1 MSPHIF
7 VISVN
12 SFDLMQALQIL
23 SLVHPSKTGGTIEIC
38 KSEDRLLLKR
48 DVTEISN
55 KTIDIPC
62 VGALDGKI
70 IGNWLSVPDLVKN
83 LKFGTTE
90 ISGQYGLDWVKFND
104 YYFSASTSIHPKS
117 TAIEEIRK
125 AIEAIDLENS
135 KSPPKS
141 IEELAHRYE
150 RDTTLIS
157 LLKTSRGN
165 KCQICEFSFKC
176 KNGEDYSEA
185 HHLEHLSNS
194 GLDVSKNIIILCA
207 NHHRQ
212 FHFGNSEIIKHDY
225 KSVTIKIDGNVYTC
239 NF

>member
-62 VGALDGKI
+62 LGTFDGKI
-70 IGNWLSVPDLVKN
+70 IGNWLSVQDLVKN

-90 ISGQYGLDWVKFND
+90 ISGEYGLDWVKFND
-104 YYFSASTSIHPKS
+104 YHFRASTSIHPKS
-117 TAIEEIRK
+117 TTIEEIRK

-135 KSPPKS
+135 ENPPKC
-141 IEELAHRYE
+141 IEELARRYE

-157 LLKTSRGN
+157 LLKASRGS
-165 KCQICEFSFKC
+165 KCQICGFSFKNR
-176 KNGEDYSEA
+176 NGEDYSEA

-212 FHFGNSEIIKHDY
+212 FHFGNSEIIKHDH
-225 KSVTIKIDGNVYTC
+225 KSVTVNIDGNVYTC